1 MKEKLYLIDGTAL
14 LYRAY
19 FAFIRNPL
27 INSKGE
33 NTSAIF
39 GVLNSFITL
48 VDKMDAKH
56 VAIAFDRKAP
66 TFRHRDYE
74 EYKANRPPM
83 PDDMQ
88 AQIAPVMEFFEII
101 KVPQIGA
108 DGYEADDALGTMGE
122 RFRKEFDIVYVTSD
136 KDYCQ
141 LISDGSVL
149 YDPMKDNTMDSEAVI
164 KKYGIHPDQFI
175 DYLALMGD
183 SSDNIP
189 GVRGIGPVAAQKLL
203 EQYGSLQEIY
213 AKIEEVD
220 PKYRKKLEENKAN
233 AFLSQYLAR
242 IVLDADVELPASEDL
257 RFDPAL
263 LGKALPLLKRYEIS
277 SLQRKIE
284 ARMKATSA
292 SPEPEPEQAD
302 IFETATPKP
311 EPVVESPAPVAP
323 FKAILVSPEILDGL
337 LQDLA
342 LHKEIS
348 LDTET
353 DSLDARNANL
363 AGISLCF
370 DASTAYYIPV
380 GHQMADNLPLQET
393 LDRLFKALNGKE
405 IIGHNLKY
413 DFLVLARYGMA
424 IPEHFFDT
432 MIAAYILDAASF
444 GYSLDDCALK
454 ELDYRMMP
462 ITKLIGKGQKQITFD
477 LVSPQD
483 ACFYAAEDAWAA
495 YQLSSIY
502 KHQLRQSPA
511 RDVYYDLDLPLLPVL
526 MNMEDNGVSIDEKIL
541 ASISHHLNLQIK
553 QLSEE
558 LFEAAG
564 YEFNLN
570 STQQLA
576 KLLFEDLA
584 LPSKKKTKSGY
595 STDNSVLEA
604 LAEEYEI
611 AGKII
616 EYRQMVKLENTYVS
630 ALPKLVNPHSGRIHS
645 SFNQCVASTG
655 RLSSTNPNLQNIP
668 VRTKIGREIR
678 KAFVAKDDSRL
689 ILAADYSQIELR
701 LLALMSGDQVLIQA
715 FKDGVDIHRQT
726 AAQINGISIEEVS
739 SDQRRAAKTINF
751 GLLYGMGQRKLAREL
766 SISQTQAKTMIE
778 SYFAQ
783 FPSIRDYRASCI
795 AQAKAEGQV
804 RTMFGRVLELPG
816 IFSKNKGIQSE
827 AERVAVNMPIQGSAA
842 DLIKRAMLAIFRQ
855 IEHDGRIKM
864 IMQVHDELVFE
875 VQKDFIEEATA
886 LVKHA
891 MENAMPEEH
900 RKMVELAVDA
910 GIGKNW
916 YEAH

>member
-14 LYRAY
+14 LYRAH

-27 INSKGE
+27 INSRQE

-66 TFRHRDYE
+66 TFRHQVYGD
-74 EYKANRPPM
+74 YKANRPPM
-83 PDDMQ
+83 PEDLQ
-88 AQIAPVMEFFEII
+88 SQIAPVIEFFQII
-101 KVPQIGA
+101 GVPQIGA
-108 DGYEADDALGTMGE
+108 DGFEADDALGTMGH
-122 RFRKEFDIVYVTSD
+122 RFKKDFDIVYVTSD

-141 LISDGSVL
+141 LLEDGSVL
-149 YDPMKDNTMDSEAVI
+149 YDPMKDKFMDSEAVLQ
-164 KKYGIHPDQFI
+164 KYGIRPDQFI

-203 EQYGSLQEIY
+203 EKHGSLQGIY
-213 AKIEEVD
+213 DGIDEVE
-220 PKYRKKLEENKAN
+220 PKYRAKLVENKQN
-233 AFLSQYLAR
+233 AFLSGHLAR
-242 IVLDADVELPASEDL
+242 IVIDAELPLPSAQELS
-257 RFDPAL
+257 FDPAQ

-284 ARMKATSA
+284 ARIKAGKDA
-292 SPEPEPEQAD
+292 LEPELEQAD
-302 IFETATPKP
+302 IFQTTS
-311 EPVVESPAPVAP
+311 PVLESVQASPTTVAP
-323 FKAILVSPEILDGL
+323 FKAVLIDQQNLNAL
-337 LQDLA
+337 LNA
-342 LHKEIS
+342 LEQHTEVS

-370 DASTAYYIPV
+370 DSDTAYYLPL
-380 GHQMADNLPLQET
+380 GHQMADNLSQRET
-393 LDRLFKALNGKE
+393 LDLLFKALINKE

-413 DFLVLARYGMA
+413 DFVVLARYGFDV
-424 IPEHFFDT
+424 PERFFDT
-432 MIAAYILDAASF
+432 MIAAYILDAGSF

-454 ELDYRMMP
+454 EMDYRMMP
-462 ITKLIGKGQKQITFD
+462 ITELIGKGKKQISFD

-495 YQLSSIY
+495 FQLSKIY
-502 KHQLRQSPA
+502 RQKLNASPA
-511 RDVYYDLDLPLLPVL
+511 RAVYYDLDLPLLPVL
-526 MNMEDNGVSIDEKIL
+526 IKMEDNGVSIDEKIL
-541 ASISHHLNLQIK
+541 ATISHHLNLQIK
-553 QLSEE
+553 KLSEDIF
-558 LFEAAG
+558 LDAG

-576 KLLFEDLA
+576 KLLFEDKA

-595 STDNSVLEA
+595 STDNSVLEV
-604 LAEEYEI
+604 LAEEHEI

-616 EYRQMVKLENTYVS
+616 EYRQMMKLENTYVS
-630 ALPKLVNPHSGRIHS
+630 ALPKLVNPQTGRIHS

-668 VRTKIGREIR
+668 VRSTIGREIR
-678 KAFVAKDDSRL
+678 KAFVAKDDSRV
-689 ILAADYSQIELR
+689 IMAADYSQIELR

-715 FKDGVDIHRQT
+715 FRDGIDIHRQT
-726 AAQINGISIEEVS
+726 AAQINGISIAEVS
-739 SDQRRAAKTINF
+739 PDQRRAAKTINF

-766 SISQTQAKTMIE
+766 SISQAQAKAMIE

-783 FPSIRDYRASCI
+783 FPSIQDYRTNCI
-795 AQAKAEGQV
+795 ARAKTEGQV

-816 IFSKNKGIQSE
+816 IHSKNKGIQSE

-842 DLIKRAMLAIFRQ
+842 DIIKRAMLTIAKQ
-855 IEHDGRIKM
+855 IELDERIKM
-864 IMQVHDELVFE
+864 ILQVHDELVFE
-875 VQKDFIEEATA
+875 VEKSFVDQA
-886 LVKHA
+886 VKIVAAA
-891 MENAMPEEH
+891 MENAMPEDY
-900 RKMVELAVDA
+900 RKIVKLSVDVAV
-910 GIGKNW
+910 GKNW
-916 YEAH
+916 FEAH